1 MELFISLKKKFN
13 MTHLKRIKS
22 DPKKMGG
29 VPIIRDLRIPVAT
42 ILQLLA
48 EGKTEKEILAI
59 YPDMQKEDIQA
70 CLEYASYITKTREIP
85 LSL

>member
-1 MELFISLKKKFN
+1 
-13 MTHLKRIKS
+13 MTHLDRIKI

-29 VPIIRDLRIPVAT
+29 VPIIRDLRIPVTT

-48 EGKTEKEILAI
+48 EGKSQDDILKEHPELE
-59 YPDMQKEDIQA
+59 KEDIQA
-70 CLEYASYITKTREIP
+70 CLEYASYLTKTREIP

>member
-1 MELFISLKKKFN
+1 
-13 MTHLKRIKS
+13 MTHLNRIKT

-29 VPIIRDLRIPVAT
+29 VPIVRDLRIPVAT

-48 EGKTEKEILAI
+48 EGKTEKEILTT
-59 YPDMQKEDIQA
+59 YLELQKEDIQA
-70 CLEYASYITKTREIP
+70 CFEYASYLTKTREIP

>member
-1 MELFISLKKKFN
+1 
-13 MTHLKRIKS
+13 MTHLNRIKI

-29 VPIIRDLRIPVAT
+29 VPIIRDLRIPVTT

-48 EGKTEKEILAI
+48 EGKSQDDILKEHPELE
-59 YPDMQKEDIQA
+59 KEDIQA
-70 CLEYASYITKTREIP
+70 CLEYASYLTKTREIP

>member
-1 MELFISLKKKFN
+1 MLINLKEKFQ
-13 MTHLKRIKS
+13 MTHLNRIKT

-29 VPIIRDLRIPVAT
+29 VPIVRDLRIPVAT
-42 ILQLLA
+42 ILQFLA

-59 YPDMQKEDIQA
+59 YPDIQKEDIQA
-70 CLEYASYITKTREIP
+70 CLEYASHLTKTREIP

>member
-1 MELFISLKKKFN
+1 
-13 MTHLKRIKS
+13 MTHLDRIKI

-29 VPIIRDLRIPVAT
+29 VPIIRDLRIPVTT

-48 EGKTEKEILAI
+48 EGKSQDDILKEHSELE
-59 YPDMQKEDIQA
+59 KEDIQA
-70 CLEYASYITKTREIP
+70 CLEYASYLTKTREIP

>member
-1 MELFISLKKKFN
+1 MFINLKEKFQ
-13 MTHLKRIKS
+13 MTHLNRIKT

-29 VPIIRDLRIPVAT
+29 VPIVRDLRIPVAT

-59 YPDMQKEDIQA
+59 YPDIQKEDIQA
-70 CLEYASYITKTREIP
+70 CLEYASYLTKTREIP

>member
-1 MELFISLKKKFN
+1 
-13 MTHLKRIKS
+13 MTQLNRIKS

-59 YPDMQKEDIQA
+59 YPDIQKEDVQA
-70 CLEYASYITKTREIP
+70 CLEYASQLTKTREIP